1 MSSKRRNNFGVRRKV
16 RKRNNNIYVYLI
28 NLHFYRKRS
37 KVFMSPDWDQIKIV
51 PLSYDSHYLILEL
64 DKNLNVSV
72 STHSLPDNEKY
83 FKPLGTIQT
92 HAATY
97 FELLKQTEEF
107 YAQMNTIDELTCV
120 VDPEEIT
127 TKHNHRVIKLE
138 DRVYM
143 KIKVNPLELS
153 SVTTKFYGTTK
164 KVERYRQIYHEK
176 LDEWNVNDDIYRNF
190 LRIFGTIKTIFIL
203 YPMF

>member
-1 MSSKRRNNFGVRRKV
+1 
-16 RKRNNNIYVYLI
+16 
-28 NLHFYRKRS
+28 
-37 KVFMSPDWDQIKIV
+37 MSPNWNQIKIV
-51 PLSYDSHYLILEL
+51 PIENYESHYLILKL
-64 DKNLNVSV
+64 DEHLNVSV
-72 STHSLPDNEKY
+72 LTYSLPDNDKY
-83 FKPLGTIQT
+83 FKPFGTIQT
-92 HAATY
+92 YSATF

-107 YAQMNTIDELTCV
+107 YANMNTIDELTCV

-143 KIKVNPLELS
+143 KIKVNPLEPS
-153 SVTTKFYGTTK
+153 SVTTKFYGPTK

-190 LRIFGTIKTIFIL
+190 LRIFGRIKTFL
-203 YPMF
+203 YH